1 MDKEV
6 RTVTNITELILALYD
21 QVPTLK
27 VTGSLANNLYY
38 ASRNLRLIGLT
49 IVVLFTALFSALYR
63 PNLMVPIVIICLGLL
78 GLFSLPIIFLF
89 MAQVSLRTL
98 SKVRRNYQVQSFNSG
113 SQELIYCLRTGEPTT
128 AQGERNLRSLRLVL
142 PLHHKFKFRHHA
154 AAATPVSALD
164 SLAAASASA
173 VTPSPAAIPS
183 PAATPEAPQPDSVSA
198 APKPKRTVKNKA
210 AAKTAA
216 ASEASAATKAK
227 VTAVAKTADQKASS
241 AAQAPASTAAQTSEE
256 AATQGSEEAAPQVL
270 TRVINR
276 RKKTKPA
283 ASADAAH

>member
-38 ASRNLRLIGLT
+38 ASRNLRLIGIT

-63 PNLMVPIVIICLGLL
+63 PNLMVPVVIICLALL

-89 MAQVSLRTL
+89 IAQVSLRTL
-98 SKVRRNYQVQSFNSG
+98 SKVRRNYRVQSFNGG
-113 SQELIYCLRTGEPTT
+113 SQELIYILRAGEPTT

-154 AAATPVSALD
+154 THESPLSSLEAA
-164 SLAAASASA
+164 AAASPA
-173 VTPSPAAIPS
+173 VTP
-183 PAATPEAPQPDSVSA
+183 EA
-198 APKPKRTVKNKA
+198 APPDLADAAAPTVAPKAKPKRAPKSKAVAQTGDKTEPVAASPAESKPTTKTTAKA
-210 AAKTAA
+210 AAKST
-216 ASEASAATKAK
+216 
-227 VTAVAKTADQKASS
+227 
-241 AAQAPASTAAQTSEE
+241 AQAPESSE
-256 AATQGSEEAAPQVL
+256 PQVL

-283 ASADAAH
+283 ASADAAQ

>member
-38 ASRNLRLIGLT
+38 ASRNLRLIGIT

-63 PNLMVPIVIICLGLL
+63 PNLMVPVVIICLALL

-89 MAQVSLRTL
+89 IAQVSLRTL
-98 SKVRRNYQVQSFNSG
+98 SKVRRNYRVQSFNGG
-113 SQELIYCLRTGEPTT
+113 SQELIYSLRSGEPTT

-154 AAATPVSALD
+154 THESPLSSLEAAA
-164 SLAAASASA
+164 AA
-173 VTPSPAAIPS
+173 S
-183 PAATPEAPQPDSVSA
+183 PAATPEAAPPDEADATAPTA
-198 APKPKRTVKNKA
+198 APKAKPKRVPKSKA
-210 AAKTAA
+210 AAQTGDK
-216 ASEASAATKAK
+216 SEPVAKAPAETKPATKTTAK
-227 VTAVAKTADQKASS
+227 GAAK
-241 AAQAPASTAAQTSEE
+241 STAQDPESSE
-256 AATQGSEEAAPQVL
+256 PQVL

-283 ASADAAH
+283 ASANAAQ

>member
-38 ASRNLRLIGLT
+38 ASRNLRLIGIT

-63 PNLMVPIVIICLGLL
+63 PNLMVPVVIICLALL

-89 MAQVSLRTL
+89 IAQVSLRTL
-98 SKVRRNYQVQSFNSG
+98 SKVRRNYRVQSFNGG
-113 SQELIYCLRTGEPTT
+113 SQELIYSLRSGEPTT

-154 AAATPVSALD
+154 THESPLSSLEAA
-164 SLAAASASA
+164 AAASPA
-173 VTPSPAAIPS
+173 VTPEAAP
-183 PAATPEAPQPDSVSA
+183 PDVADATAPTA
-198 APKPKRTVKNKA
+198 APKAKPKRVPKSKA
-210 AAKTAA
+210 AAQTGDKSEPVTAPPAETKSAAKRAA
-216 ASEASAATKAK
+216 AKSE
-227 VTAVAKTADQKASS
+227 
-241 AAQAPASTAAQTSEE
+241 AQAPESSE
-256 AATQGSEEAAPQVL
+256 SQVL

-283 ASADAAH
+283 ASEDAAQ

>member
-38 ASRNLRLIGLT
+38 ASRNLRLIGIT

-63 PNLMVPIVIICLGLL
+63 PNLMVPVVIICLALL

-89 MAQVSLRTL
+89 IAQVSLRTL
-98 SKVRRNYQVQSFNSG
+98 SKVRRNYRVQSFNGG
-113 SQELIYCLRTGEPTT
+113 SQELIYSLRSGEPTT

-154 AAATPVSALD
+154 THESPLSSLEAAAAATP
-164 SLAAASASA
+164 AA
-173 VTPSPAAIPS
+173 T
-183 PAATPEAPQPDSVSA
+183 AATPEAAPPDEADATAPTA
-198 APKPKRTVKNKA
+198 APKAKPKRAPKSKA
-210 AAKTAA
+210 AAQTGDKTEPVTAPPAETKSAAKSAA
-216 ASEASAATKAK
+216 AKSE
-227 VTAVAKTADQKASS
+227 
-241 AAQAPASTAAQTSEE
+241 AQAPESSE
-256 AATQGSEEAAPQVL
+256 SQVL
-270 TRVINR
+270 TRVIIR

-283 ASADAAH
+283 ASADAAQ

>member
-164 SLAAASASA
+164 SLAAASA
-173 VTPSPAAIPS
+173 PAATPS

-227 VTAVAKTADQKASS
+227 ETAVAKTADQKASS

>member
-38 ASRNLRLIGLT
+38 ASRNLRLIGIT

-63 PNLMVPIVIICLGLL
+63 PNLMVPVVIICLALL

-89 MAQVSLRTL
+89 IAQVSLRTL
-98 SKVRRNYQVQSFNSG
+98 SKVRRNYRVQSFNGG
-113 SQELIYCLRTGEPTT
+113 SQELIYSLRSGEPTT

-154 AAATPVSALD
+154 THESPLSSLEAA
-164 SLAAASASA
+164 AAAS
-173 VTPSPAAIPS
+173 
-183 PAATPEAPQPDSVSA
+183 PEAAPPDVADATAPTA
-198 APKPKRTVKNKA
+198 APKAKPRRAPKSKA
-210 AAKTAA
+210 AAQTGDKSEPVTAPPAETKSAAKSAA
-216 ASEASAATKAK
+216 AKSE
-227 VTAVAKTADQKASS
+227 
-241 AAQAPASTAAQTSEE
+241 AQAPESSK
-256 AATQGSEEAAPQVL
+256 SQVL

-283 ASADAAH
+283 ASADAAQ

>member
-38 ASRNLRLIGLT
+38 ASRNLRLIGIT

-63 PNLMVPIVIICLGLL
+63 PNLMVPVVIICLALL

-89 MAQVSLRTL
+89 IAQVSLRTL
-98 SKVRRNYQVQSFNSG
+98 SKVRRNYRVQSFNGG
-113 SQELIYCLRTGEPTT
+113 SQELIYSLRSGEPTT

-154 AAATPVSALD
+154 THESPLSSLEAA
-164 SLAAASASA
+164 AAASPA
-173 VTPSPAAIPS
+173 VTPEAAP
-183 PAATPEAPQPDSVSA
+183 PDVADATAPTA
-198 APKPKRTVKNKA
+198 APKAKPRRAPKSKA
-210 AAKTAA
+210 AAQTGDKTEPVTAPPAETKSAAKSAA
-216 ASEASAATKAK
+216 AKSE
-227 VTAVAKTADQKASS
+227 
-241 AAQAPASTAAQTSEE
+241 AQAPESSK
-256 AATQGSEEAAPQVL
+256 SQVL

-283 ASADAAH
+283 ASADAAQ

>member
-38 ASRNLRLIGLT
+38 ASRNMRLIGIT

-63 PNLMVPIVIICLGLL
+63 PNLMVPVVIICLALL

-89 MAQVSLRTL
+89 IAQVSLRTL
-98 SKVRRNYQVQSFNSG
+98 SKVRRNYRVQSFNGG
-113 SQELIYCLRTGEPTT
+113 SQELIYSLRSGEPTT

-154 AAATPVSALD
+154 THESPLSSLEAA
-164 SLAAASASA
+164 AAASSA
-173 VTPSPAAIPS
+173 VTPEAAP
-183 PAATPEAPQPDSVSA
+183 PDVADATAPTA
-198 APKPKRTVKNKA
+198 APKAKPKRAPKSKA
-210 AAKTAA
+210 AAQTGDKSEPVTAPPAETKSAAKRAA
-216 ASEASAATKAK
+216 AKSE
-227 VTAVAKTADQKASS
+227 
-241 AAQAPASTAAQTSEE
+241 AQAPESSE
-256 AATQGSEEAAPQVL
+256 SQVL

-283 ASADAAH
+283 ASADAAQ

>member
-38 ASRNLRLIGLT
+38 ASRNLRLIGIT

-63 PNLMVPIVIICLGLL
+63 PNLMVPVVIICLALL

-89 MAQVSLRTL
+89 IAQVSLRTL
-98 SKVRRNYQVQSFNSG
+98 SKVRRNYRVQSFNGG
-113 SQELIYCLRTGEPTT
+113 SQELIYSLRSGEPTT

-154 AAATPVSALD
+154 THESPLSSLEAAA
-164 SLAAASASA
+164 AA
-173 VTPSPAAIPS
+173 S
-183 PAATPEAPQPDSVSA
+183 PAATPEAAPPDEADATAPTA
-198 APKPKRTVKNKA
+198 APKAKPKRAPKSKAAAQTGDKSEPVAASPAESKPTTKTTAKA
-210 AAKTAA
+210 AAKST
-216 ASEASAATKAK
+216 
-227 VTAVAKTADQKASS
+227 
-241 AAQAPASTAAQTSEE
+241 AQAPESSE
-256 AATQGSEEAAPQVL
+256 PQVL

-283 ASADAAH
+283 ASADAAQ

>member
-38 ASRNLRLIGLT
+38 ASRNLRLIGIT

-63 PNLMVPIVIICLGLL
+63 PNLMVPVVIICLALL

-89 MAQVSLRTL
+89 IAQVSLRTL
-98 SKVRRNYQVQSFNSG
+98 SKVRRNYRVQSFNGG
-113 SQELIYCLRTGEPTT
+113 SQELIYSLRSGEPTT

-154 AAATPVSALD
+154 THESPLSSLEAA
-164 SLAAASASA
+164 AAASPA
-173 VTPSPAAIPS
+173 VTPEAAP
-183 PAATPEAPQPDSVSA
+183 PDVADATAPTA
-198 APKPKRTVKNKA
+198 APKAKPKRVPKSKA
-210 AAKTAA
+210 AAQTGDKSEPVTAPPAETKSAAKRAA
-216 ASEASAATKAK
+216 AKSE
-227 VTAVAKTADQKASS
+227 
-241 AAQAPASTAAQTSEE
+241 AQAPESSE
-256 AATQGSEEAAPQVL
+256 SQVL
-270 TRVINR
+270 TRVMTGMPKR
-276 RKKTKPA
+276 R
-283 ASADAAH
+283 

>member
-38 ASRNLRLIGLT
+38 ASRNLRLIGIT

-63 PNLMVPIVIICLGLL
+63 PNLMVPVVIICLALL

-89 MAQVSLRTL
+89 IAQVSLRTL
-98 SKVRRNYQVQSFNSG
+98 SKVRRNYRVQSFNGG
-113 SQELIYCLRTGEPTT
+113 SQELIYSLRSGEPTT

-154 AAATPVSALD
+154 THESPLSSLEAA
-164 SLAAASASA
+164 AAAS
-173 VTPSPAAIPS
+173 PAAS
-183 PAATPEAPQPDSVSA
+183 PEAAPPDVADATAPTA
-198 APKPKRTVKNKA
+198 APKPKRAPKSKA
-210 AAKTAA
+210 AAQTGDKSEPVTAPPAETKSAAKRAA
-216 ASEASAATKAK
+216 AKSE
-227 VTAVAKTADQKASS
+227 
-241 AAQAPASTAAQTSEE
+241 AQAPESSE
-256 AATQGSEEAAPQVL
+256 SQVL

-283 ASADAAH
+283 ASADAAQ

>member
-38 ASRNLRLIGLT
+38 ASRNLRLIGIT

-63 PNLMVPIVIICLGLL
+63 PNLMVPVVIICLALL

-89 MAQVSLRTL
+89 IAQVSLRTL
-98 SKVRRNYQVQSFNSG
+98 SKVRRNYRVQSFNGG
-113 SQELIYCLRTGEPTT
+113 SQELIYSLRSGEPTT

-154 AAATPVSALD
+154 THDSPLSSLEAA
-164 SLAAASASA
+164 AAASPA
-173 VTPSPAAIPS
+173 VTP
-183 PAATPEAPQPDSVSA
+183 EA
-198 APKPKRTVKNKA
+198 APPDVADATAPTVAPKAKPKRAPKSKA
-210 AAKTAA
+210 AAQTGDKTEPVTAPTAETKSAAKSAA
-216 ASEASAATKAK
+216 AKSE
-227 VTAVAKTADQKASS
+227 
-241 AAQAPASTAAQTSEE
+241 AQAPESSE
-256 AATQGSEEAAPQVL
+256 SQVL

-283 ASADAAH
+283 ASADAAQ

>member
-38 ASRNLRLIGLT
+38 ASRNLRLIGIT

-63 PNLMVPIVIICLGLL
+63 PNLMVPVVIICLALL

-89 MAQVSLRTL
+89 IAQVSLRTL
-98 SKVRRNYQVQSFNSG
+98 SKVRRNYRVQSFNGG
-113 SQELIYCLRTGEPTT
+113 SQELIYSLRSGEPTT

-154 AAATPVSALD
+154 THESPLSSLEAA
-164 SLAAASASA
+164 AAASPA
-173 VTPSPAAIPS
+173 VTPEAAP
-183 PAATPEAPQPDSVSA
+183 PDVADATAPTA
-198 APKPKRTVKNKA
+198 APKAKPKRAPKSKA
-210 AAKTAA
+210 AAQTGDKSEPVTAPPAETKSAAKRAA
-216 ASEASAATKAK
+216 AKSE
-227 VTAVAKTADQKASS
+227 
-241 AAQAPASTAAQTSEE
+241 AQAPESSE
-256 AATQGSEEAAPQVL
+256 SQVL

-283 ASADAAH
+283 ASADAAQ

>member
-38 ASRNLRLIGLT
+38 ASRNLRLIGIT

-63 PNLMVPIVIICLGLL
+63 PNLMVPVVIICLALL

-89 MAQVSLRTL
+89 IAQVSLRTL
-98 SKVRRNYQVQSFNSG
+98 SKVRRNYRVQSFNGG
-113 SQELIYCLRTGEPTT
+113 SQELIYSLRSGEPTT

-154 AAATPVSALD
+154 THESPLSSLEAAA
-164 SLAAASASA
+164 AA
-173 VTPSPAAIPS
+173 S
-183 PAATPEAPQPDSVSA
+183 PAATPEAAPPDEADATAPTA
-198 APKPKRTVKNKA
+198 APKAKPKRVPKSKAAAQTGDKSEPVAKAPAETKPATKTTAKA
-210 AAKTAA
+210 AAKST
-216 ASEASAATKAK
+216 
-227 VTAVAKTADQKASS
+227 
-241 AAQAPASTAAQTSEE
+241 AQAPESSE
-256 AATQGSEEAAPQVL
+256 PQVL

-283 ASADAAH
+283 ASANAAQ

>member
-38 ASRNLRLIGLT
+38 ASRNLRLIGIT

-63 PNLMVPIVIICLGLL
+63 PNLMVPVVIICLALL

-89 MAQVSLRTL
+89 IAQVSLRTL
-98 SKVRRNYQVQSFNSG
+98 SKVRRNYRVQSFNGG
-113 SQELIYCLRTGEPTT
+113 SQELIYSLRSGEPTT

-154 AAATPVSALD
+154 THESPLSSLEAAAAATP
-164 SLAAASASA
+164 AA
-173 VTPSPAAIPS
+173 T
-183 PAATPEAPQPDSVSA
+183 AATPEAAPPDEADATAPTA
-198 APKPKRTVKNKA
+198 APKAKPKRVPKSKAAAQTGDKSEPVAKAPAETKPATKTTAKA
-210 AAKTAA
+210 AAKST
-216 ASEASAATKAK
+216 
-227 VTAVAKTADQKASS
+227 
-241 AAQAPASTAAQTSEE
+241 AQAPESSE
-256 AATQGSEEAAPQVL
+256 PQVL

-283 ASADAAH
+283 ASANAAQ

>member
-38 ASRNLRLIGLT
+38 ASRNLRLIGIT

-63 PNLMVPIVIICLGLL
+63 PNLMVPVVIICLALL

-89 MAQVSLRTL
+89 IAQVSLRTL
-98 SKVRRNYQVQSFNSG
+98 SKVRRNYRVQSFNGG
-113 SQELIYCLRTGEPTT
+113 SQELIYSLRSGEPTT

-154 AAATPVSALD
+154 THESPLSSLEAAA
-164 SLAAASASA
+164 AA
-173 VTPSPAAIPS
+173 S
-183 PAATPEAPQPDSVSA
+183 PAATPEAAPPDLADATAPTA
-198 APKPKRTVKNKA
+198 APKAKPKRAPKSKAAAQTGDKSEPVAASPAESKPTTKTTAKA
-210 AAKTAA
+210 AAKST
-216 ASEASAATKAK
+216 
-227 VTAVAKTADQKASS
+227 
-241 AAQAPASTAAQTSEE
+241 AQAPESSE
-256 AATQGSEEAAPQVL
+256 PQVL

-283 ASADAAH
+283 ASADAAQ

>member
-38 ASRNLRLIGLT
+38 ASRNLRLIGIT

-63 PNLMVPIVIICLGLL
+63 PNLMVPVVIICLALL

-89 MAQVSLRTL
+89 IAQVSLRTL
-98 SKVRRNYQVQSFNSG
+98 SKVRRNYRVQSFNGG
-113 SQELIYCLRTGEPTT
+113 SQELIYSLRSGEPTT

-154 AAATPVSALD
+154 THESPLSSLEAAA
-164 SLAAASASA
+164 
-173 VTPSPAAIPS
+173 
-183 PAATPEAPQPDSVSA
+183 AATPEATP
-198 APKPKRTVKNKA
+198 
-210 AAKTAA
+210 
-216 ASEASAATKAK
+216 EA
-227 VTAVAKTADQKASS
+227 
-241 AAQAPASTAAQTSEE
+241 
-256 AATQGSEEAAPQVL
+256 
-270 TRVINR
+270 
-276 RKKTKPA
+276 
-283 ASADAAH
+283 

>member
-38 ASRNLRLIGLT
+38 ASRNLRLIGIT

-63 PNLMVPIVIICLGLL
+63 PNLMVPVVIICLALL

-89 MAQVSLRTL
+89 IAQVSLRTL
-98 SKVRRNYQVQSFNSG
+98 SKVRRNYRVQSFNGG
-113 SQELIYCLRTGEPTT
+113 SQELIYILRAGEPTT

-154 AAATPVSALD
+154 THESPLSSLEAAA
-164 SLAAASASA
+164 
-173 VTPSPAAIPS
+173 
-183 PAATPEAPQPDSVSA
+183 AATPEAAPPDEADATAPTA
-198 APKPKRTVKNKA
+198 APKAKPKRAPKSKAAAQTGDKSEPVAASPAESKPTTKTTAKA
-210 AAKTAA
+210 AAKST
-216 ASEASAATKAK
+216 
-227 VTAVAKTADQKASS
+227 
-241 AAQAPASTAAQTSEE
+241 AQAPESSE
-256 AATQGSEEAAPQVL
+256 PQVL

-283 ASADAAH
+283 ASADAAQ

>member
-38 ASRNLRLIGLT
+38 ASRNLRLIGIT

-63 PNLMVPIVIICLGLL
+63 PNLMVPVVIICLALL

-89 MAQVSLRTL
+89 IAQVSLRTL
-98 SKVRRNYQVQSFNSG
+98 SKVRRNYRVQSFNGG
-113 SQELIYCLRTGEPTT
+113 SQELIYSLRSGEPTT

-154 AAATPVSALD
+154 THESPLSSLEAAA
-164 SLAAASASA
+164 AA
-173 VTPSPAAIPS
+173 S
-183 PAATPEAPQPDSVSA
+183 PAATPEAAPPDEADATAPTA
-198 APKPKRTVKNKA
+198 APKAKPKRAPKSKAAAQTGDKSEPVAASPAESKPTTKTTAKA
-210 AAKTAA
+210 AAK
-216 ASEASAATKAK
+216 
-227 VTAVAKTADQKASS
+227 SS
-241 AAQAPASTAAQTSEE
+241 AQAPESSE
-256 AATQGSEEAAPQVL
+256 PQVL

-283 ASADAAH
+283 ASADAAQ

>member
-38 ASRNLRLIGLT
+38 ASRNLRLISIT

-63 PNLMVPIVIICLGLL
+63 PNLMVPVVIICLALL

-89 MAQVSLRTL
+89 IAQVSLRTL
-98 SKVRRNYQVQSFNSG
+98 SKVRRNYRVQSFNGG
-113 SQELIYCLRTGEPTT
+113 SQELIYSLRSGEPTT

-154 AAATPVSALD
+154 THESPLSSLEAA
-164 SLAAASASA
+164 AAASPA
-173 VTPSPAAIPS
+173 VTPEAAP
-183 PAATPEAPQPDSVSA
+183 PDVADATAPTA
-198 APKPKRTVKNKA
+198 APKAKPKRAPKSKAVAQTGDKTEPVAKAPAETKPATKTTAKA
-210 AAKTAA
+210 AAKST
-216 ASEASAATKAK
+216 
-227 VTAVAKTADQKASS
+227 
-241 AAQAPASTAAQTSEE
+241 AQAPESSE
-256 AATQGSEEAAPQVL
+256 PQVL

-283 ASADAAH
+283 ASANAAQ

>member
-38 ASRNLRLIGLT
+38 ASRNLRLIGIT

-63 PNLMVPIVIICLGLL
+63 PNLMVPVVIICLALL

-89 MAQVSLRTL
+89 IAQVSLRTL
-98 SKVRRNYQVQSFNSG
+98 SKVRRNYRVQSFNGG
-113 SQELIYCLRTGEPTT
+113 SQELIYSLRSGEPTT

-142 PLHHKFKFRHHA
+142 PLHHKFKFRHHVTHESPLSSLEA
-154 AAATPVSALD
+154 AAASP
-164 SLAAASASA
+164 A
-173 VTPSPAAIPS
+173 VTPEAAP
-183 PAATPEAPQPDSVSA
+183 PDEADAAAPTA
-198 APKPKRTVKNKA
+198 APKAKPKRAPKSKAVAQTGDKTELVVEAQAATKPATKTTAKA
-210 AAKTAA
+210 AAK
-216 ASEASAATKAK
+216 
-227 VTAVAKTADQKASS
+227 
-241 AAQAPASTAAQTSEE
+241 STAQDPESSE
-256 AATQGSEEAAPQVL
+256 PQVL

-276 RKKTKPA
+276 RKKTKPV
-283 ASADAAH
+283 ASADAAQ

>member
-27 VTGSLANNLYY
+27 VTGYLANNLYY
-38 ASRNLRLIGLT
+38 ASRNLRLIGIT

-63 PNLMVPIVIICLGLL
+63 PNLMVPVVIICLALL

-89 MAQVSLRTL
+89 IAQVSLRTL
-98 SKVRRNYQVQSFNSG
+98 SKVRRNYRVQSFNGG
-113 SQELIYCLRTGEPTT
+113 SQELIYSLRFGEPTT

-154 AAATPVSALD
+154 THESPLSSLEAAA
-164 SLAAASASA
+164 AA
-173 VTPSPAAIPS
+173 S
-183 PAATPEAPQPDSVSA
+183 PAATPEAAPPDEADATAPTA
-198 APKPKRTVKNKA
+198 APKAKPKRVPKSKAVAQTGDKSEPVAASPAESKPTTKTTAKA
-210 AAKTAA
+210 AAKST
-216 ASEASAATKAK
+216 
-227 VTAVAKTADQKASS
+227 
-241 AAQAPASTAAQTSEE
+241 AQAPESSE
-256 AATQGSEEAAPQVL
+256 PQVL

-283 ASADAAH
+283 ASADAAQ

>member
-38 ASRNLRLIGLT
+38 ASRNLRLIGIT

-63 PNLMVPIVIICLGLL
+63 PNLMVPVVIICLALL

-89 MAQVSLRTL
+89 IAQVSLRTL
-98 SKVRRNYQVQSFNSG
+98 SKVRRNYRVQSFNGG
-113 SQELIYCLRTGEPTT
+113 SQELIYSLRSGEPTT

-154 AAATPVSALD
+154 THESPLSSLEAA
-164 SLAAASASA
+164 AAASPA
-173 VTPSPAAIPS
+173 VTPEAAP
-183 PAATPEAPQPDSVSA
+183 PDVADATAPTA
-198 APKPKRTVKNKA
+198 APKAKPKRAPKSKA
-210 AAKTAA
+210 AAQTGDKTEPVTAPPAETKSAAKSAA
-216 ASEASAATKAK
+216 AKSE
-227 VTAVAKTADQKASS
+227 
-241 AAQAPASTAAQTSEE
+241 AQAPESSE
-256 AATQGSEEAAPQVL
+256 SQVL

-283 ASADAAH
+283 ASANAAQ

>member
-38 ASRNLRLIGLT
+38 ASRNLRLIGIT

-63 PNLMVPIVIICLGLL
+63 PNLMVPVVIICLALL

-89 MAQVSLRTL
+89 IAQVSLRTL
-98 SKVRRNYQVQSFNSG
+98 SKVRRNYRVQSFNGG
-113 SQELIYCLRTGEPTT
+113 SQELIYSLRSGEPTT

-154 AAATPVSALD
+154 THDSPLSSLEAA
-164 SLAAASASA
+164 AAASPA
-173 VTPSPAAIPS
+173 VTP
-183 PAATPEAPQPDSVSA
+183 EA
-198 APKPKRTVKNKA
+198 APPDVADATAPTVAPKAKPKRAPKSKA
-210 AAKTAA
+210 AAQTGDKTEPVTAPPAETKSAAKSAA
-216 ASEASAATKAK
+216 AKSE
-227 VTAVAKTADQKASS
+227 
-241 AAQAPASTAAQTSEE
+241 AQAPESSE
-256 AATQGSEEAAPQVL
+256 SQVL

-283 ASADAAH
+283 ASEDAAQ

>member
-38 ASRNLRLIGLT
+38 ASRNLRLIGIT

-63 PNLMVPIVIICLGLL
+63 PNLMVPVVIICLALL

-89 MAQVSLRTL
+89 IAQVSLRTL
-98 SKVRRNYQVQSFNSG
+98 SKVRRNYRVQSFNGG
-113 SQELIYCLRTGEPTT
+113 SQELIYSLRSGEPTT

-154 AAATPVSALD
+154 THESPLSSLEAA
-164 SLAAASASA
+164 AAASPA
-173 VTPSPAAIPS
+173 VTPEAAP
-183 PAATPEAPQPDSVSA
+183 PDVADATAPTA
-198 APKPKRTVKNKA
+198 APKAKPKRVPKSKA
-210 AAKTAA
+210 AAQTGDKSEPVTAPPAETKSAAKRAA
-216 ASEASAATKAK
+216 AKSE
-227 VTAVAKTADQKASS
+227 
-241 AAQAPASTAAQTSEE
+241 AQAPESSE
-256 AATQGSEEAAPQVL
+256 SQVL

-283 ASADAAH
+283 ASADAAQ

>member
-164 SLAAASASA
+164 SLAAASAPA
-173 VTPSPAAIPS
+173 VTPS

-227 VTAVAKTADQKASS
+227 ETAVAKTADQKASS

>member
-38 ASRNLRLIGLT
+38 ASRNLRLIGIT

-63 PNLMVPIVIICLGLL
+63 PNLMVPVVIICLALL
-78 GLFSLPIIFLF
+78 SLFSLPIIFLF
-89 MAQVSLRTL
+89 IAQVSLRTL
-98 SKVRRNYQVQSFNSG
+98 SKVRRNYRVQSFNGG
-113 SQELIYCLRTGEPTT
+113 SQELIYSLRSGEPTI

-154 AAATPVSALD
+154 THESPLSSLEAA
-164 SLAAASASA
+164 AAASPA
-173 VTPSPAAIPS
+173 VTPEAAP
-183 PAATPEAPQPDSVSA
+183 PDVADATAPTA
-198 APKPKRTVKNKA
+198 APKAKPKRAPKSKA
-210 AAKTAA
+210 AAQTGDKTEPVTAPPAETKSAAKSAA
-216 ASEASAATKAK
+216 AKSE
-227 VTAVAKTADQKASS
+227 
-241 AAQAPASTAAQTSEE
+241 AQAPESSE
-256 AATQGSEEAAPQVL
+256 SQVL

-283 ASADAAH
+283 ASADAAQ

>member
-38 ASRNLRLIGLT
+38 ASRNLRLIGIT

-63 PNLMVPIVIICLGLL
+63 PNLMVPVVIICLALL

-89 MAQVSLRTL
+89 IAQVSLRTL
-98 SKVRRNYQVQSFNSG
+98 SKVRRNYRVQSFNGG
-113 SQELIYCLRTGEPTT
+113 SQELIYSLRSGEPTT

-154 AAATPVSALD
+154 THESPLSSLEAA
-164 SLAAASASA
+164 AAASPA
-173 VTPSPAAIPS
+173 VTPEAAP
-183 PAATPEAPQPDSVSA
+183 PDVADATAPTA
-198 APKPKRTVKNKA
+198 APKAKPRRAPKSKA
-210 AAKTAA
+210 AAQTGDKTEPVTAPPAETKSAAKRAA
-216 ASEASAATKAK
+216 AKSE
-227 VTAVAKTADQKASS
+227 
-241 AAQAPASTAAQTSEE
+241 AQAPESSE
-256 AATQGSEEAAPQVL
+256 SQVL

-283 ASADAAH
+283 ASADAAQ

>member
-173 VTPSPAAIPS
+173 ATPS

-216 ASEASAATKAK
+216 ASEAFAATKAK

>member
-38 ASRNLRLIGLT
+38 ASRNLRLISIT

-63 PNLMVPIVIICLGLL
+63 PNLMVPVVIICLALL

-89 MAQVSLRTL
+89 IAQVSLRTL
-98 SKVRRNYQVQSFNSG
+98 SKVRRNYRVQSFNGG
-113 SQELIYCLRTGEPTT
+113 SQELIYSLRSGEPTT

-154 AAATPVSALD
+154 THESPLSSLEAA
-164 SLAAASASA
+164 AAAS
-173 VTPSPAAIPS
+173 PAAAP
-183 PAATPEAPQPDSVSA
+183 PDEADATAPTA
-198 APKPKRTVKNKA
+198 APKAKPKRAPKSKAAAQTGDKSEPVAASPAESKPATKTTAKA
-210 AAKTAA
+210 AAKST
-216 ASEASAATKAK
+216 
-227 VTAVAKTADQKASS
+227 
-241 AAQAPASTAAQTSEE
+241 AQAPESSE
-256 AATQGSEEAAPQVL
+256 PQVL

-283 ASADAAH
+283 ASADAAQ

>member
-38 ASRNLRLIGLT
+38 ASRNLRLIGIT

-63 PNLMVPIVIICLGLL
+63 PNLMVPVVIICLALL

-89 MAQVSLRTL
+89 IAQVSLRTL
-98 SKVRRNYQVQSFNSG
+98 SKVRRNYRVQSFNGG
-113 SQELIYCLRTGEPTT
+113 SQELIYSLRFGEPTT

-154 AAATPVSALD
+154 THESPLSSLEAAA
-164 SLAAASASA
+164 AA
-173 VTPSPAAIPS
+173 S
-183 PAATPEAPQPDSVSA
+183 PAATPEAAPPDEADATAPTA
-198 APKPKRTVKNKA
+198 APKAKPKRVPKSKAAAQTGDKSEPVAASPAESKPTTKTTAKA
-210 AAKTAA
+210 AAKST
-216 ASEASAATKAK
+216 
-227 VTAVAKTADQKASS
+227 
-241 AAQAPASTAAQTSEE
+241 AQAPESSE
-256 AATQGSEEAAPQVL
+256 PQVL

-283 ASADAAH
+283 ASADAAQ

>member
-38 ASRNLRLIGLT
+38 ASRNLRLIGIT

-63 PNLMVPIVIICLGLL
+63 PNLMVPVVIICLALL

-89 MAQVSLRTL
+89 IAQVSLRTL
-98 SKVRRNYQVQSFNSG
+98 SKVRRNYRVQSFNGG
-113 SQELIYCLRTGEPTT
+113 SQELIYSLRSGEPTT

-154 AAATPVSALD
+154 THESPLSSLEAA
-164 SLAAASASA
+164 AAASPA
-173 VTPSPAAIPS
+173 VTP
-183 PAATPEAPQPDSVSA
+183 EA
-198 APKPKRTVKNKA
+198 APPDLADATAPTVAPKAKPKRAPKSKAVAQTGDKTEPVAASPAESKPATKTTAKA
-210 AAKTAA
+210 AAKST
-216 ASEASAATKAK
+216 
-227 VTAVAKTADQKASS
+227 
-241 AAQAPASTAAQTSEE
+241 AQAPESSE
-256 AATQGSEEAAPQVL
+256 PQVL

-283 ASADAAH
+283 ASANAAQ

>member
-38 ASRNLRLIGLT
+38 ASRNLRLIGIT

-63 PNLMVPIVIICLGLL
+63 PNLMVPVVIICLALL

-89 MAQVSLRTL
+89 IAQVSLRTL
-98 SKVRRNYQVQSFNSG
+98 SKVRRNYRVQSFNGG
-113 SQELIYCLRTGEPTT
+113 SQELIYSLRSGEPTT

-154 AAATPVSALD
+154 THESPLSSLEAA
-164 SLAAASASA
+164 AAAS
-173 VTPSPAAIPS
+173 
-183 PAATPEAPQPDSVSA
+183 PEAAPPDVADATAPTA
-198 APKPKRTVKNKA
+198 APKAKPKRVPKSKAAVQTGDKSEPVAKAPAETKPATKTTVKA
-210 AAKTAA
+210 AAKST
-216 ASEASAATKAK
+216 
-227 VTAVAKTADQKASS
+227 
-241 AAQAPASTAAQTSEE
+241 AQAPESSE
-256 AATQGSEEAAPQVL
+256 PQVL

-283 ASADAAH
+283 ASADAAQ